1 MVNDR
6 EERLEQ
12 ILAEFK
18 DGGDAA
24 ADTVDT
30 AAPAPQNDAAG
41 QSDVADET
49 APESE
54 AESEAPIEIEPVP
67 VQRRRQHAEPKDG
80 EREKPK
86 FSRMRILLLA
96 VGFVL
101 LIAALFLPKDGWI
114 RIALSAAA
122 FLLAGYDALEDAVKS
137 VIHGQILDE
146 RLLITL
152 ASIAGFCIGEFAG
165 AAAVMLCFRA
175 GEMLQ
180 DTAEERSRKTAEA
193 LEETLPRMTRVQRGD
208 EVTELAPDEVQVG
221 DTIIVEPNEVIP
233 LDGEVLED
241 MSAVDISPLT
251 GRAGTRTVNAGGA
264 AMSGSINL
272 TRTIRIKVTRKF
284 KDSTVRRLCDIAAN
298 TADVRSGQ
306 ERFTARFARIYTPA
320 AVIFALVI
328 AVLPP
333 LFGGEWVKWMGRAL
347 TVLVLSSP
355 CAMAVSVP
363 LAYSAG
369 IRRAACSGIYAKAA
383 QDIESFTKT
392 DTIVFDKTGT
402 VTEGRFAVTEVFPE
416 SMSEQE
422 LLNIAATAESCSRHP
437 IARSLREAGNVKP
450 SDGEVLEIEDISGR
464 GVSAFIDGHHV
475 YVGNAALLEEH
486 GINFSVPSRPG
497 AAIHVAVDNV
507 YAGHI
512 MIADRIKDGAFD
524 ALEELRAQGVKSLV
538 MLTGD
543 VRSAAKTVASSL
555 NFDMVKAELTLDG
568 KITAVEY
575 MLSKKAT
582 GACLAFVGD
591 GVGDAPVMT
600 HADIGIAL
608 GAVNEYSAIDAA
620 DVVLMDEDIRA
631 LPEARSLCRN
641 VTDTAGQN
649 ILLSLAAKAILVVLG
664 VFGVINI
671 WIAALAELCVL
682 AAVIANAGKND
693 IKFEK
698 ENIDER
704 SVQ

>member
-30 AAPAPQNDAAG
+30 AALAPQNDAVG

-67 VQRRRQHAEPKDG
+67 VQRRRQHTEPKDG

-86 FSRMRILLLA
+86 FSGMRLLLLA
-96 VGFVL
+96 AGFVL

-122 FLLAGYDALEDAVKS
+122 FLLAGYDVLEDAVKS

-193 LEETLPRMTRVQRGD
+193 LEETLPRMARVQRGD

-241 MSAVDISPLT
+241 MTAVDVSPLT
-251 GRAGTRTVNAGGA
+251 GRAGTRTLNAGGA
-264 AMSGSINL
+264 AMSGCINI
-272 TRTIRIKVTRKF
+272 TRTISIRVTREF

-333 LFGGEWVKWMGRAL
+333 LFGGEWVKWIGRGL

-369 IRRAACSGIYAKAA
+369 IRRAARSGMYAKAA

-392 DTIVFDKTGT
+392 DTVVFDKTGT

-437 IARSLREAGNVKP
+437 IARSLREAGSIRP
-450 SDGEVLEIEDISGR
+450 SEGEVLEIEDIPGR

-486 GINFSVPSRPG
+486 GISFSVPSRPG

-682 AAVIANAGKND
+682 AAAIANAGKND

>member
-18 DGGDAA
+18 DGGNAA

-30 AAPAPQNDAAG
+30 AVPVPPDDAVE
-41 QSDVADET
+41 QTDTADET
-49 APESE
+49 APESG
-54 AESEAPIEIEPVP
+54 AGNEAPIEPVP
-67 VQRRRQHAEPKDG
+67 VQRRSRHTETNDG

-86 FSRMRILLLA
+86 FSGMRLLLLA
-96 VGFVL
+96 VGLIL

-122 FLLAGYDALEDAVKS
+122 FLLAGYDVLVDAVKS
-137 VIHGQILDE
+137 AIHGQILDE

-193 LEETLPRMTRVQRGD
+193 LEETLPRMARVQRGD

-241 MSAVDISPLT
+241 MSAVDVSPLT
-251 GRAGTRTVNAGGA
+251 GKAGTRTINAGGA
-264 AMSGSINL
+264 AMSGCINL
-272 TRTIRIKVTRKF
+272 TRTIRIKVTREF
-284 KDSTVRRLCDIAAN
+284 KDSTARRLCDIAAS
-298 TADVRSGQ
+298 TANIRSGQ
-306 ERFTARFARIYTPA
+306 ERFTARFARIYAPA
-320 AVIFALVI
+320 AAIFALVI

-333 LFGGEWVKWMGRAL
+333 LFGGEWVKWIGRAL

-369 IRRAACSGIYAKAA
+369 IRRAAHSGMYAKAA
-383 QDIESFTKT
+383 QDIESFAKT
-392 DTIVFDKTGT
+392 NTIVFDKTGT

-416 SMSEQE
+416 NMSEQE

-437 IARSLREAGNVKP
+437 IARSIREAGNIKP
-450 SDGEVLEIEDISGR
+450 SDGEVLEIEDIPGR

-486 GINFSVPSRPG
+486 GISFSVPSRPG

-575 MLSKKAT
+575 MLSKKAPDS
-582 GACLAFVGD
+582 CLAFVGD
-591 GVGDAPVMT
+591 GVGDAPVMS
-600 HADIGIAL
+600 HSDIGIAL
-608 GAVNEYSAIDAA
+608 GAINDYSAIDTA

-631 LPEARSLCRN
+631 LPEARGLCRS
-641 VTDTAGQN
+641 VTDTAEQN

-682 AAVIANAGKND
+682 AAAIANAGKND
-693 IKFEK
+693 IKYEK
-698 ENIDER
+698 ENTDER
-704 SVQ
+704 SIQ

>member
-30 AAPAPQNDAAG
+30 ATPAPQNDAAG

-49 APESE
+49 ASESE

-67 VQRRRQHAEPKDG
+67 VQRRRQHTEPKDG
-80 EREKPK
+80 EREKSK
-86 FSRMRILLLA
+86 FSGMRLLLLA
-96 VGFVL
+96 AGFVL

-122 FLLAGYDALEDAVKS
+122 FLLAGYDVLEDAVKS

-180 DTAEERSRKTAEA
+180 DTAEERSRKTAEV
-193 LEETLPRMTRVQRGD
+193 LEETLPRMARVQRGD

-369 IRRAACSGIYAKAA
+369 IRRAACSGMYAKTA

-524 ALEELRAQGVKSLV
+524 
-538 MLTGD
+538 

-682 AAVIANAGKND
+682 AAAIANAGKND

>member
-1 MVNDR
+1 M
-6 EERLEQ
+6 
-12 ILAEFK
+12 
-18 DGGDAA
+18 
-24 ADTVDT
+24 
-30 AAPAPQNDAAG
+30 
-41 QSDVADET
+41 
-49 APESE
+49 
-54 AESEAPIEIEPVP
+54 
-67 VQRRRQHAEPKDG
+67 
-80 EREKPK
+80 
-86 FSRMRILLLA
+86 
-96 VGFVL
+96 
-101 LIAALFLPKDGWI
+101 
-114 RIALSAAA
+114 
-122 FLLAGYDALEDAVKS
+122 
-137 VIHGQILDE
+137 
-146 RLLITL
+146 
-152 ASIAGFCIGEFAG
+152 
-165 AAAVMLCFRA
+165 
-175 GEMLQ
+175 
-180 DTAEERSRKTAEA
+180 
-193 LEETLPRMTRVQRGD
+193 
-208 EVTELAPDEVQVG
+208 QVG

-241 MSAVDISPLT
+241 MTAVDVSPLT

-264 AMSGSINL
+264 AMSGCINI
-272 TRTIRIKVTRKF
+272 TRTIRIRVTREF

-298 TADVRSGQ
+298 TASVRSGQ

-320 AVIFALVI
+320 AAIFALVI

-369 IRRAACSGIYAKAA
+369 IRRAARSGMYAKAA

-402 VTEGRFAVTEVFPE
+402 VTEGRFTVTEVFPE

-437 IARSLREAGNVKP
+437 IARSLREAGSIRP
-450 SDGEVLEIEDISGR
+450 SEGEVLEIEDIPGR
-464 GVSAFIDGHHV
+464 GVSAFINGHHV

-543 VRSAAKTVASSL
+543 VRSAAKTVAASL

-591 GVGDAPVMT
+591 GVGDAPVMS

-608 GAVNEYSAIDAA
+608 GAVNEYPAIETA

-631 LPEARSLCRN
+631 LPEARSLCRS

-664 VFGVINI
+664 IFGVINI

-682 AAVIANAGKND
+682 AAAIANAGKND

>member
-6 EERLEQ
+6 EERLDQ

-18 DGGDAA
+18 DGGNAA

-30 AAPAPQNDAAG
+30 AVPVPPDDAVE
-41 QSDVADET
+41 QTDTADET
-49 APESE
+49 APESG
-54 AESEAPIEIEPVP
+54 AGNEAPIEPVP
-67 VQRRRQHAEPKDG
+67 VQRRSRHTETNDG

-86 FSRMRILLLA
+86 FSGMRLLLLA
-96 VGFVL
+96 VGLIL

-122 FLLAGYDALEDAVKS
+122 FLLAGYDVLVDAVKS
-137 VIHGQILDE
+137 AIHGQILDE

-193 LEETLPRMTRVQRGD
+193 LEETLPRMARVQRDG
-208 EVTELAPDEVQVG
+208 EITEIAPDEVQIG
-221 DTIIVEPNEVIP
+221 DTIIVESGEVIP

-241 MSAVDISPLT
+241 MSAVDVSPLT
-251 GRAGTRTVNAGGA
+251 GKAGTRTINAGGA
-264 AMSGSINL
+264 AISGCINL
-272 TRTIRIKVTRKF
+272 TRTIRIKVTREF

-298 TADVRSGQ
+298 TANVRSGQ

-320 AVIFALVI
+320 AAIFALVI

-333 LFGGEWVKWMGRAL
+333 LFGGEWVKWIGRAL
-347 TVLVLSSP
+347 TVLVLSSQ

-369 IRRAACSGIYAKAA
+369 IRRAARSGMYAKAA
-383 QDIESFTKT
+383 QDIESFAKT
-392 DTIVFDKTGT
+392 NTIVFDKTGT

-416 SMSEQE
+416 NMSEQE

-437 IARSLREAGNVKP
+437 IARSLREAGNIKP
-450 SDGEVLEIEDISGR
+450 PDGEVLEIEDIPGR

-486 GINFSVPSRPG
+486 GISFSVPSRPG

-575 MLSKKAT
+575 MLSKKAPDS
-582 GACLAFVGD
+582 CLAFVGD
-591 GVGDAPVMT
+591 GMGDAPVMS
-600 HADIGIAL
+600 HSDIGIAL
-608 GAVNEYSAIDAA
+608 GAINDYSAIDTA

-631 LPEARSLCRN
+631 LPEARGLCRS

-649 ILLSLAAKAILVVLG
+649 ILLSLAAKAMLIVLG
-664 VFGVINI
+664 IFGVINI

-682 AAVIANAGKND
+682 AAAIANAGKND

-698 ENIDER
+698 EYNDER

>member
-67 VQRRRQHAEPKDG
+67 VQRRSRHTEPKNAG
-80 EREKPK
+80 NEKHG
-86 FSRMRILLLA
+86 FSGMRLLLLA
-96 VGFVL
+96 AGFVL
-101 LIAALFLPKDGWI
+101 LAAALFLPEDGWI

-122 FLLAGYDALEDAVKS
+122 FLLAGYDVLEDAVKS

-193 LEETLPRMTRVQRGD
+193 LEETLPRMARVQRGD
-208 EVTELAPDEVQVG
+208 EITELAPDEVQVG

-241 MSAVDISPLT
+241 MTAVDVSPLT
-251 GRAGTRTVNAGGA
+251 GRAGTRTLNAGGA

-272 TRTIRIKVTRKF
+272 TRTISIRVTREF

-320 AVIFALVI
+320 AAIFALVI

-369 IRRAACSGIYAKAA
+369 IRRAARSGMYAKAA

-402 VTEGRFAVTEVFPE
+402 VTEGRFTVTEVFPE

-591 GVGDAPVMT
+591 GVGDAPVMA

-682 AAVIANAGKND
+682 AAAIANAGKND

>member
-18 DGGDAA
+18 DGGNAA

-30 AAPAPQNDAAG
+30 AVPVPPDDAVE
-41 QSDVADET
+41 QTDTADET
-49 APESE
+49 APESG
-54 AESEAPIEIEPVP
+54 AGNEAPIEPVP
-67 VQRRRQHAEPKDG
+67 VQRRSRHAETNDG

-86 FSRMRILLLA
+86 FSGMRLLLLA
-96 VGFVL
+96 VGLIL

-122 FLLAGYDALEDAVKS
+122 FLLAGYDVLVDAVKS
-137 VIHGQILDE
+137 AIHGQILDE
-146 RLLITL
+146 RLLMTL
-152 ASIAGFCIGEFAG
+152 ASILGFCIGEFPG
-165 AAAVMLCFRA
+165 AAAVMLCFRT
-175 GEMLQ
+175 GELLQ
-180 DTAEERSRKTAEA
+180 EAAEERSTKTAAA
-193 LEETLPRMTRVQRGD
+193 LEEALPRMARVQRGD

-221 DTIIVEPNEVIP
+221 DTIIVESGEVIP

-241 MSAVDISPLT
+241 MSAVDVSPLT
-251 GRAGTRTVNAGGA
+251 GKAGTRTINAGGA
-264 AMSGSINL
+264 AMSGCINL
-272 TRTIRIKVTRKF
+272 TRTIRIKVTREF
-284 KDSTVRRLCDIAAN
+284 KDSTARRLCDIAAS
-298 TADVRSGQ
+298 TANIRSGQ
-306 ERFTARFARIYTPA
+306 ERFTARFARIYAPA
-320 AVIFALVI
+320 AAIFALVI

-333 LFGGEWVKWMGRAL
+333 LFGGEWVKWIGRAL

-369 IRRAACSGIYAKAA
+369 IRRAARSGMYAKAA
-383 QDIESFTKT
+383 QDIESFAKT
-392 DTIVFDKTGT
+392 NTIVFDKTGT
-402 VTEGRFAVTEVFPE
+402 VTEGRFAVTEVFTE
-416 SMSEQE
+416 NMSEQE

-437 IARSLREAGNVKP
+437 IARSLREAGNIKP
-450 SDGEVLEIEDISGR
+450 SDGEVLEIEDIPGR

-486 GINFSVPSRPG
+486 GISFSVPSRPG

-575 MLSKKAT
+575 MLSKKAPDS
-582 GACLAFVGD
+582 CLAFVGD
-591 GVGDAPVMT
+591 GVVDAPVMS
-600 HADIGIAL
+600 HSDIGIAL
-608 GAVNEYSAIDAA
+608 GAINDYSAIDTA

-631 LPEARSLCRN
+631 LPEARGLCRS
-641 VTDTAGQN
+641 VTDTAEQN

-682 AAVIANAGKND
+682 AAAIANAGKND
-693 IKFEK
+693 IKYEK
-698 ENIDER
+698 ENTDER
-704 SVQ
+704 SIQ

>member
-67 VQRRRQHAEPKDG
+67 VQRRSRHTEPKNAG
-80 EREKPK
+80 NEKHG
-86 FSRMRILLLA
+86 FSGMRLLLLA
-96 VGFVL
+96 AGFVL
-101 LIAALFLPKDGWI
+101 LAAALFLPEDGWI

-122 FLLAGYDALEDAVKS
+122 FLLAGYDVLEDAVKS

-152 ASIAGFCIGEFAG
+152 ASIIGLCIGMFPG
-165 AAAVMLCFRA
+165 GAAVMLCFRA

-180 DTAEERSRKTAEA
+180 EAAAERSLKTAAA
-193 LEETLPRMTRVQRGD
+193 LEESLPRMARVQRGD

-369 IRRAACSGIYAKAA
+369 IRRAACSGMYAKAA

-422 LLNIAATAESCSRHP
+422 LLSIAATAESCSRHP

-575 MLSKKAT
+575 MLSKKAS

-631 LPEARSLCRN
+631 LPEARSLCRS

-682 AAVIANAGKND
+682 AAAIANAGKND

>member
-67 VQRRRQHAEPKDG
+67 VQRRSRHTEPKNAG
-80 EREKPK
+80 NEKHG
-86 FSRMRILLLA
+86 FSGMRLLLLA
-96 VGFVL
+96 AGFVL
-101 LIAALFLPKDGWI
+101 LAAALFLPEDGWI

-122 FLLAGYDALEDAVKS
+122 FLLAGYDVLEDAVKS

-193 LEETLPRMTRVQRGD
+193 LEETLPRMARVQRGD
-208 EVTELAPDEVQVG
+208 EITELAPDEVQVG

-241 MSAVDISPLT
+241 MTAVDVSPLT
-251 GRAGTRTVNAGGA
+251 GRAGTRTLNAGGA

-272 TRTIRIKVTRKF
+272 TRTISIRVTREF

-320 AVIFALVI
+320 AAIFALVI

-369 IRRAACSGIYAKAA
+369 IRRAARSGMYAKAA

-402 VTEGRFAVTEVFPE
+402 VTEGRFTVTEVFPE

-437 IARSLREAGNVKP
+437 IARSLREAGSIRP
-450 SDGEVLEIEDISGR
+450 SEGEVLEIEDIPGR

-486 GINFSVPSRPG
+486 GISFSVPSRPG

-543 VRSAAKTVASSL
+543 VRSAAKTVAASL

-620 DVVLMDEDIRA
+620 DVVLMDEDIRV

-682 AAVIANAGKND
+682 AAAIANAGKND

>member
-30 AAPAPQNDAAG
+30 ATPAPQNDAAG

-67 VQRRRQHAEPKDG
+67 VQRRSRHTEPKNAG
-80 EREKPK
+80 NEKHG
-86 FSRMRILLLA
+86 FSGMRLLLLA
-96 VGFVL
+96 AGFVL
-101 LIAALFLPKDGWI
+101 LAAALFLPEDGWI

-122 FLLAGYDALEDAVKS
+122 FLLAGYDVLEDAVKS

-146 RLLITL
+146 RLLIAL
-152 ASIAGFCIGEFAG
+152 ASIIGLCIGMFPG
-165 AAAVMLCFRA
+165 GAAVMLCFRA

-180 DTAEERSRKTAEA
+180 EAAAERSLKTAAA
-193 LEETLPRMTRVQRGD
+193 LEESLPRMARVQRGD

-221 DTIIVEPNEVIP
+221 ETIIVEPNEVIP

-333 LFGGEWVKWMGRAL
+333 LFGGEWGKWMGRAL

-369 IRRAACSGIYAKAA
+369 IRRAACSGMYAKTA

-543 VRSAAKTVASSL
+543 VRSAAKTVAASL

-682 AAVIANAGKND
+682 AAAIANAGKND

>member
-67 VQRRRQHAEPKDG
+67 VQRRSRHTEPKNAG
-80 EREKPK
+80 NEKHG
-86 FSRMRILLLA
+86 FSGMRLLLLA
-96 VGFVL
+96 AGFVL
-101 LIAALFLPKDGWI
+101 LAAALFLPEDGWI

-122 FLLAGYDALEDAVKS
+122 FLLAGYDVLEDAVKS

-175 GEMLQ
+175 GEILQ

-193 LEETLPRMTRVQRGD
+193 LEETLPRMARVQRGD
-208 EVTELAPDEVQVG
+208 EITELAPDEVQVG

-241 MSAVDISPLT
+241 MTAVDVSPLT
-251 GRAGTRTVNAGGA
+251 GRAGTRTLNAGGA

-272 TRTIRIKVTRKF
+272 TRTISIRVTREF

-320 AVIFALVI
+320 AAIFALVI

-369 IRRAACSGIYAKAA
+369 IRRAARSGMYAKAA

-402 VTEGRFAVTEVFPE
+402 VTEGRFTVTEVFPE

-543 VRSAAKTVASSL
+543 VRSAAKTVAASL

-631 LPEARSLCRN
+631 LPEARSLCRS

-682 AAVIANAGKND
+682 AAAIANAGKND

>member
-18 DGGDAA
+18 GGGDAA

-41 QSDVADET
+41 QSDVADEA

-86 FSRMRILLLA
+86 FSGMRLLLLA
-96 VGFVL
+96 AGFVL

-122 FLLAGYDALEDAVKS
+122 FLLAGYDVLEDAVKS

-193 LEETLPRMTRVQRGD
+193 LEETLPRMARVQRGD

-284 KDSTVRRLCDIAAN
+284 KDSTVRRLCNIAAN

-333 LFGGEWVKWMGRAL
+333 LFGGEWVKWMSRAL

-369 IRRAACSGIYAKAA
+369 IRRAACSGMYAKAA
-383 QDIESFTKT
+383 QDIESFMKT

-464 GVSAFIDGHHV
+464 GVSAFIDGHL

-682 AAVIANAGKND
+682 AAAIANAGKND

>member
-86 FSRMRILLLA
+86 FSGMRLLLLA
-96 VGFVL
+96 AGFVL

-122 FLLAGYDALEDAVKS
+122 FLLAGYDVLEDAVKS

-193 LEETLPRMTRVQRGD
+193 LEETLPRMARVQRGD

-320 AVIFALVI
+320 VVIFALVI
-328 AVLPP
+328 AVLPT

-369 IRRAACSGIYAKAA
+369 IRRAACSGMYAKAA

-512 MIADRIKDGAFD
+512 MIADSIKDGAFD

-591 GVGDAPVMT
+591 GVGDAPVMA

-631 LPEARSLCRN
+631 LPEARSLCRS

-682 AAVIANAGKND
+682 AAAIANAGKND

>member
-18 DGGDAA
+18 DGGNAA

-30 AAPAPQNDAAG
+30 AVPVPPDDAVE
-41 QSDVADET
+41 QTDTADET
-49 APESE
+49 APESG
-54 AESEAPIEIEPVP
+54 AGNEAPIEPVP
-67 VQRRRQHAEPKDG
+67 VQRRSRHTETNDG

-86 FSRMRILLLA
+86 FSGMRLLLLA
-96 VGFVL
+96 AGFVL

-122 FLLAGYDALEDAVKS
+122 FLLAGYDVLEDAVKS

-193 LEETLPRMTRVQRGD
+193 LEETLPRMARVQRGD

-221 DTIIVEPNEVIP
+221 DTIIVESGEVIP

-241 MSAVDISPLT
+241 MSAVDVSPLT
-251 GRAGTRTVNAGGA
+251 GKAGTRTINAGGA
-264 AMSGSINL
+264 AMSGCINL
-272 TRTIRIKVTRKF
+272 TRTIRIKVTREF
-284 KDSTVRRLCDIAAN
+284 KDSTARRLCDIAAS
-298 TADVRSGQ
+298 TANIRSGQ
-306 ERFTARFARIYTPA
+306 ERFTARFARIYAPA
-320 AVIFALVI
+320 AAIFALVI

-333 LFGGEWVKWMGRAL
+333 LFGGEWVKWIGRAL

-369 IRRAACSGIYAKAA
+369 IRRAARSGMYAKAA
-383 QDIESFTKT
+383 QDIESFAKT
-392 DTIVFDKTGT
+392 NTIVFDKTGT
-402 VTEGRFAVTEVFPE
+402 VTEGRFAVTEVFTE
-416 SMSEQE
+416 NMSEQE

-437 IARSLREAGNVKP
+437 IARSLREAGNIKP
-450 SDGEVLEIEDISGR
+450 SDGEVLEIEDIPGR

-486 GINFSVPSRPG
+486 GISFSVPSRPG

-575 MLSKKAT
+575 MLSKKAPDS
-582 GACLAFVGD
+582 CLAFVGD
-591 GVGDAPVMT
+591 GVGDAPVMS
-600 HADIGIAL
+600 HSDIGIAL
-608 GAVNEYSAIDAA
+608 GAINDYSAIDTA

-631 LPEARSLCRN
+631 LPEARGLCRS
-641 VTDTAGQN
+641 VTDTAEQN

-682 AAVIANAGKND
+682 AAAIANAGKND
-693 IKFEK
+693 IKYEK
-698 ENIDER
+698 ENTDER
-704 SVQ
+704 SIQ

>member
-18 DGGDAA
+18 DGGNAA

-49 APESE
+49 ASESE

-80 EREKPK
+80 KREKPK
-86 FSRMRILLLA
+86 FSGMRLLLLA
-96 VGFVL
+96 AGFVL
-101 LIAALFLPKDGWI
+101 MIAALFLPKDGWI

-122 FLLAGYDALEDAVKS
+122 FLLAGYDVLEDAVKS

-146 RLLITL
+146 RLLIAL

-193 LEETLPRMTRVQRGD
+193 LEETLPRMARVQRGD

-272 TRTIRIKVTRKF
+272 TRTIRIRVTREF

-298 TADVRSGQ
+298 TASVRSGQ
-306 ERFTARFARIYTPA
+306 ERFTASCARIYTPA
-320 AVIFALVI
+320 AAIFALVI

-333 LFGGEWVKWMGRAL
+333 LFGGEWVKWIGRGL

-369 IRRAACSGIYAKAA
+369 IRRAARSGMYAKAA
-383 QDIESFTKT
+383 QDIESFAKT
-392 DTIVFDKTGT
+392 DTVVFDKTGT

-422 LLNIAATAESCSRHP
+422 LLNIAAT
-437 IARSLREAGNVKP
+437 
-450 SDGEVLEIEDISGR
+450 
-464 GVSAFIDGHHV
+464 VSAFIDGHHV

-591 GVGDAPVMT
+591 GVDDAPVMT

-620 DVVLMDEDIRA
+620 DVVLMDEDIRV
-631 LPEARSLCRN
+631 LPEARSLCRS

-682 AAVIANAGKND
+682 AAAIANAGKND

>member
-1 MVNDR
+1 M
-6 EERLEQ
+6 
-12 ILAEFK
+12 
-18 DGGDAA
+18 
-24 ADTVDT
+24 
-30 AAPAPQNDAAG
+30 
-41 QSDVADET
+41 
-49 APESE
+49 
-54 AESEAPIEIEPVP
+54 
-67 VQRRRQHAEPKDG
+67 QRRRQHAEPKDG

-86 FSRMRILLLA
+86 FSGMRLLLLA
-96 VGFVL
+96 AGFVL

-122 FLLAGYDALEDAVKS
+122 FLLAGYDVLEDAVKS

-193 LEETLPRMTRVQRGD
+193 LEETLPRMARVQRGD

-333 LFGGEWVKWMGRAL
+333 LFGGEWVKWIGRGL

-369 IRRAACSGIYAKAA
+369 IRRAARSGMYAKAA

-402 VTEGRFAVTEVFPE
+402 VTEGRFTVTEVFPE

-422 LLNIAATAESCSRHP
+422 LLNIAATAESCSHP

-682 AAVIANAGKND
+682 AAAIANAGKND

>member
-24 ADTVDT
+24 ADTVDP
-30 AAPAPQNDAAG
+30 AAPAPQDDAVEKTDAA
-41 QSDVADET
+41 DEA
-49 APESE
+49 APESG
-54 AESEAPIEIEPVP
+54 AESEAPIEPVP
-67 VQRRRQHAEPKDG
+67 VQRRSRHTESNDG
-80 EREKPK
+80 EREKSK
-86 FSRMRILLLA
+86 FSGMRLLLLA
-96 VGFVL
+96 ASLVL

-114 RIALSAAA
+114 KIVMSAAA
-122 FLLAGYDALEDAVKS
+122 FFLAGYDVLEDAVKS
-137 VIHGQILDE
+137 AIHGQILDE
-146 RLLITL
+146 RLLTAL
-152 ASIAGFCIGEFAG
+152 ASILGFCIGEFPG
-165 AAAVMLCFRA
+165 AAVVMLCFRT
-175 GEMLQ
+175 GELLQ
-180 DTAEERSRKTAEA
+180 EAAEERSTKTAAA
-193 LEETLPRMTRVQRGD
+193 LEEALPRMARVQRDG
-208 EVTELAPDEVQVG
+208 EITEIAPDEVQVG
-221 DTIIVEPNEVIP
+221 DTIIVEPGEVIP

-241 MSAVDISPLT
+241 MSAVDVSPLT
-251 GRAGTRTVNAGGA
+251 GKAGTRTINAGGA
-264 AMSGSINL
+264 AMSGCINL
-272 TRTIRIKVTRKF
+272 TRTIRIKVTREF
-284 KDSTVRRLCDIAAN
+284 KDSTARRLCDIAAS
-298 TADVRSGQ
+298 TANIRSGQ
-306 ERFTARFARIYTPA
+306 ERFTARFARIYAPA
-320 AVIFALVI
+320 AAIFALVI

-333 LFGGEWVKWMGRAL
+333 LFGGEWVKWIGRAL

-369 IRRAACSGIYAKAA
+369 IRRAARSGMYAKAA
-383 QDIESFTKT
+383 QDIESFAKT
-392 DTIVFDKTGT
+392 NTIVFDKTGT

-416 SMSEQE
+416 NMSEQE

-437 IARSLREAGNVKP
+437 IARSLREAGNIKQ
-450 SDGEVLEIEDISGR
+450 SDGEVLEIEDIPGR

-486 GINFSVPSRPG
+486 GISFSVPSRPG

-575 MLSKKAT
+575 MLSKKAPDS
-582 GACLAFVGD
+582 CLAFVGD
-591 GVGDAPVMT
+591 GVGDAPVMS

-608 GAVNEYSAIDAA
+608 GAINEYQSIDAA
-620 DVVLMDEDIRA
+620 DVILMDEDIRA
-631 LPEARSLCRN
+631 LPEARSLFRS

-649 ILLSLAAKAILVVLG
+649 ILLSLAAKAMLIVLG
-664 VFGVINI
+664 IFGVINI

-682 AAVIANAGKND
+682 AAAIANAGKND

-698 ENIDER
+698 EYNDER

>member
-1 MVNDR
+1 MANDR

-30 AAPAPQNDAAG
+30 AAPAPQNDSAG
-41 QSDVADET
+41 QPDLADKA

-54 AESEAPIEIEPVP
+54 AENEAPIEIEPVP
-67 VQRRRQHAEPKDG
+67 VQRRRQHTEPKDG

-86 FSRMRILLLA
+86 FSGMRLLLLA
-96 VGFVL
+96 AGFVL

-122 FLLAGYDALEDAVKS
+122 FLLAGYDVLEDAVKS
-137 VIHGQILDE
+137 AIHGQILDE

-152 ASIAGFCIGEFAG
+152 ASIAGFCIGEFVG

-180 DTAEERSRKTAEA
+180 DAAEKRSRKTAAA
-193 LEETLPRMTRVQRGD
+193 LEKMLPRMARVQRGD
-208 EVTELAPDEVQVG
+208 DVTELAPDEVQVG

-241 MSAVDISPLT
+241 MSAVDVSPLT
-251 GRAGTRTVNAGGA
+251 GRAGTRTINAGGA
-264 AMSGSINL
+264 AMSGCINL
-272 TRTIRIKVTRKF
+272 TRTIKIKVTREF

-298 TADVRSGQ
+298 TANVRSGQ

-320 AVIFALVI
+320 AAIFALII

-333 LFGGEWVKWMGRAL
+333 LFGGEWVKWIGRAL

-369 IRRAACSGIYAKAA
+369 IRRAARSGMYAKAA
-383 QDIESFTKT
+383 QDIESFAKT

-450 SDGEVLEIEDISGR
+450 SEGGVLEIEDISGR

-512 MIADRIKDGAFD
+512 IIADRIKDGAFD

-575 MLSKKAT
+575 MLSKKAP

-631 LPEARSLCRN
+631 LPEARSLCRG

-682 AAVIANAGKND
+682 AAAIANAGKND

>member
-1 MVNDR
+1 
-6 EERLEQ
+6 
-12 ILAEFK
+12 
-18 DGGDAA
+18 
-24 ADTVDT
+24 
-30 AAPAPQNDAAG
+30 
-41 QSDVADET
+41 
-49 APESE
+49 
-54 AESEAPIEIEPVP
+54 
-67 VQRRRQHAEPKDG
+67 
-80 EREKPK
+80 
-86 FSRMRILLLA
+86 
-96 VGFVL
+96 
-101 LIAALFLPKDGWI
+101 
-114 RIALSAAA
+114 
-122 FLLAGYDALEDAVKS
+122 
-137 VIHGQILDE
+137 
-146 RLLITL
+146 
-152 ASIAGFCIGEFAG
+152 
-165 AAAVMLCFRA
+165 
-175 GEMLQ
+175 
-180 DTAEERSRKTAEA
+180 
-193 LEETLPRMTRVQRGD
+193 
-208 EVTELAPDEVQVG
+208 
-221 DTIIVEPNEVIP
+221 
-233 LDGEVLED
+233 
-241 MSAVDISPLT
+241 
-251 GRAGTRTVNAGGA
+251 
-264 AMSGSINL
+264 MSGSINL

-355 CAMAVSVP
+355 CVMAVSVP

-369 IRRAACSGIYAKAA
+369 IRRAACSGMYAKAA

-631 LPEARSLCRN
+631 LPEARSLCRS

-682 AAVIANAGKND
+682 AAAIANAGKND

>member
-1 MVNDR
+1 M
-6 EERLEQ
+6 
-12 ILAEFK
+12 
-18 DGGDAA
+18 
-24 ADTVDT
+24 
-30 AAPAPQNDAAG
+30 
-41 QSDVADET
+41 
-49 APESE
+49 
-54 AESEAPIEIEPVP
+54 
-67 VQRRRQHAEPKDG
+67 QRRRQHAEPKDG

-86 FSRMRILLLA
+86 FSGMRLLLLA
-96 VGFVL
+96 AGFVL

-122 FLLAGYDALEDAVKS
+122 FLLAGYDVLEDAVKS

-193 LEETLPRMTRVQRGD
+193 LEETLPRMARVQRGD

-241 MSAVDISPLT
+241 MTAVDVSPLT
-251 GRAGTRTVNAGGA
+251 GRAGTRTLNAGGA
-264 AMSGSINL
+264 AMSGCINI
-272 TRTIRIKVTRKF
+272 TRTISIRVTREF

-355 CAMAVSVP
+355 CAMAFSVP

-369 IRRAACSGIYAKAA
+369 IRRAACSGMYAKAA

-437 IARSLREAGNVKP
+437 IARSLREAGIIRP
-450 SDGEVLEIEDISGR
+450 SEGEVLEIEDIPGR

-620 DVVLMDEDIRA
+620 DVVLMDEDIRV
-631 LPEARSLCRN
+631 LPEARSLCRS

-682 AAVIANAGKND
+682 AAAIANAGKND

>member
-1 MVNDR
+1 MKC
-6 EERLEQ
+6 Q
-12 ILAEFK
+12 ILHETKNRMRVHFCKENMTIEEADKADAYLKSISGIDDVTVYERT
-18 DGGDAA
+18 GDLIIYYSF
-24 ADTVDT
+24 DR
-30 AAPAPQNDAAG
+30 N
-41 QSDVADET
+41 EL
-49 APESE
+49 
-54 AESEAPIEIEPVP
+54 IEILAHFSFENDEVKNIEIVGTARL
-67 VQRRRQHAEPKDG
+67 VQREY
-80 EREKPK
+80 EEK
-86 FSRMRILLLA
+86 
-96 VGFVL
+96 
-101 LIAALFLPKDGWI
+101 LIMTIALRYFRKIFYPLPL
-114 RIALSAAA
+114 RIALAYIKSIKYILKALKSLAKGQLNVSVLDA
-122 FLLAGYDALEDAVKS
+122 VAITVSLIRGDFETASSVMFLLKIGEILEEWTHKKS
-137 VIHGQILDE
+137 VSDLANTMSLGIEKVWLKNKNDE
-146 RLLITL
+146 
-152 ASIAGFCIGEFAG
+152 
-165 AAAVMLCFRA
+165 
-175 GEMLQ
+175 
-180 DTAEERSRKTAEA
+180 
-193 LEETLPRMTRVQRGD
+193 
-208 EVTELAPDEVQVG
+208 EVLVPTNKVNVG
-221 DTIIVEPNEVIP
+221 DKIVLRTSNMIP
-233 LDGEVLED
+233 LDGEVID
-241 MSAVDISPLT
+241 GGVTVNQSAIT
-251 GRAGTRTVNAGGA
+251 GESVAVNKTVGSHVYAGTVVE
-264 AMSGSINL
+264 SGECI
-272 TRTIRIKVTRKF
+272 IKVTQINGQGKYDRIVKMIE
-284 KDSTVRRLCDIAAN
+284 DSEKLKSSLESKASNLADRLVPLSLFGTI
-298 TADVRSGQ
+298 
-306 ERFTARFARIYTPA
+306 FTYAITRNVTK
-320 AVIFALVI
+320 ALSILMVDYSCALKLTMPV
-328 AVLPP
+328 AVLSAINECSNYNATVK
-333 LFGGEWVKWMGRAL
+333 GGKYLEAL
-347 TVLVLSSP
+347 S
-355 CAMAVSVP
+355 
-363 LAYSAG
+363 
-369 IRRAACSGIYAKAA
+369 KANVV
-383 QDIESFTKT
+383 
-392 DTIVFDKTGT
+392 VFDKTGT
-402 VTEGRFAVTEVFPE
+402 VTEGRFTVTEVFPE
-416 SMSEQE
+416 GMSEQE

-437 IARSLREAGNVKP
+437 IARSLREAGNVRP
-450 SDGEVLEIEDISGR
+450 SEGEVLEIEDITGR

-543 VRSAAKTVASSL
+543 VRSAAKTVAASL

-631 LPEARSLCRN
+631 LPEARSLCRS

-682 AAVIANAGKND
+682 AAAIANAGKND

>member
-30 AAPAPQNDAAG
+30 ATPAPQNDAAG

-86 FSRMRILLLA
+86 FSGMRLLLLA
-96 VGFVL
+96 AGFVL
-101 LIAALFLPKDGWI
+101 MIAALFLPKDGWI

-122 FLLAGYDALEDAVKS
+122 FLLAGYDVLEDAVKS

-193 LEETLPRMTRVQRGD
+193 LEETLPRMARVQRGD

-355 CAMAVSVP
+355 CVMAVSVP

-369 IRRAACSGIYAKAA
+369 IRAACSGMYAKAA

-631 LPEARSLCRN
+631 LPEARSLCRS

-682 AAVIANAGKND
+682 AAAIANAGKND

>member
-1 MVNDR
+1 
-6 EERLEQ
+6 
-12 ILAEFK
+12 
-18 DGGDAA
+18 
-24 ADTVDT
+24 
-30 AAPAPQNDAAG
+30 
-41 QSDVADET
+41 
-49 APESE
+49 
-54 AESEAPIEIEPVP
+54 
-67 VQRRRQHAEPKDG
+67 
-80 EREKPK
+80 
-86 FSRMRILLLA
+86 MR
-96 VGFVL
+96 
-101 LIAALFLPKDGWI
+101 
-114 RIALSAAA
+114 
-122 FLLAGYDALEDAVKS
+122 
-137 VIHGQILDE
+137 
-146 RLLITL
+146 
-152 ASIAGFCIGEFAG
+152 
-165 AAAVMLCFRA
+165 
-175 GEMLQ
+175 
-180 DTAEERSRKTAEA
+180 
-193 LEETLPRMTRVQRGD
+193 
-208 EVTELAPDEVQVG
+208 QVG

-251 GRAGTRTVNAGGA
+251 GRAGARTVNAGGA

-272 TRTIRIKVTRKF
+272 TRTISIRVTREF

-298 TADVRSGQ
+298 TASVRSGQ

-320 AVIFALVI
+320 AAIFALVI

-369 IRRAACSGIYAKAA
+369 IRRAACSGMYAKAA

-512 MIADRIKDGAFD
+512 MIADSIKDGAFD

-641 VTDTAGQN
+641 VTDTAEQN

-682 AAVIANAGKND
+682 AAAIANAGKND

>member
-30 AAPAPQNDAAG
+30 ATPAPQNDAAG

-86 FSRMRILLLA
+86 FSGMRLLLLA
-96 VGFVL
+96 AGFVL
-101 LIAALFLPKDGWI
+101 LAAALFLPKDGWI

-122 FLLAGYDALEDAVKS
+122 FLLAGYDVLEDAVKS

-180 DTAEERSRKTAEA
+180 EAAAERSLKTAAA
-193 LEETLPRMTRVQRGD
+193 LEESLPRMARVQRGD

-264 AMSGSINL
+264 AMSGCINI
-272 TRTIRIKVTRKF
+272 TRTISIRVTREF

-298 TADVRSGQ
+298 TANVRSGQ

-320 AVIFALVI
+320 AAIFALVI

-333 LFGGEWVKWMGRAL
+333 LFGGEWVKWIGRGL

-369 IRRAACSGIYAKAA
+369 IRRAARRGMYAKTA

-392 DTIVFDKTGT
+392 DTVVFDKTGT
-402 VTEGRFAVTEVFPE
+402 VTEGRFTVTEVFPE
-416 SMSEQE
+416 GMSEQE

-437 IARSLREAGNVKP
+437 IARSLREAGNVRP
-450 SDGEVLEIEDISGR
+450 SEGEVLEIEDITGR

-543 VRSAAKTVASSL
+543 VRSAAKTVAASL

-682 AAVIANAGKND
+682 AAAIANAGKND

-704 SVQ
+704 SIQ

>member
-18 DGGDAA
+18 DGGNAA

-30 AAPAPQNDAAG
+30 ATPAPQNDAAG

-86 FSRMRILLLA
+86 FSGMRILLLA
-96 VGFVL
+96 AGFVL
-101 LIAALFLPKDGWI
+101 LIAALFLPKDGWV

-122 FLLAGYDALEDAVKS
+122 FLLAGYDVLEDAVKS

-146 RLLITL
+146 RLLIAL
-152 ASIAGFCIGEFAG
+152 ASIIGLCIGMFPG
-165 AAAVMLCFRA
+165 GAAVMLCFRA

-180 DTAEERSRKTAEA
+180 EAAAERSLKTAAA
-193 LEETLPRMTRVQRGD
+193 LEESLPRMARVQRGD

-221 DTIIVEPNEVIP
+221 ETIIVEPGEVIP

-241 MSAVDISPLT
+241 MTAVDVSPLT
-251 GRAGTRTVNAGGA
+251 GRAGTRTLNAGGA
-264 AMSGSINL
+264 AMSGCINI
-272 TRTIRIKVTRKF
+272 TRTISIRVTREF

-298 TADVRSGQ
+298 TASVRSGQ
-306 ERFTARFARIYTPA
+306 ERFTASCARIYTPA
-320 AVIFALVI
+320 AAIFALVI

-333 LFGGEWVKWMGRAL
+333 LFGGEWVKWIVRAL

-369 IRRAACSGIYAKAA
+369 IRRAACSGMYAKTA

-631 LPEARSLCRN
+631 LPEARSLCRS

-682 AAVIANAGKND
+682 AAAIANAGKND